1 MESFVLRGRGLLSRP
16 LSSGC
21 LRWRPLPQTLQRFSF
36 TTTPR
41 LTIDSAKKSSQ
52 DRTKLPDTPC
62 RTRFAP
68 SPTGYLHLGSLRTA
82 LFNYLLARA
91 TGGQFVLR
99 IEDTDQ
105 SRLVSD
111 AEDRLYKDLR
121 WAGLSWDEGP
131 DMQGPYGPYR
141 QSERLPLYEEHADK
155 LVREEKAYRCFCS
168 PEALEKHKKEAHES
182 GQPTLYPGTCR
193 HISLE
198 ESDDRTHKGEEFA
211 IRFKSAEEPLMIR
224 DIIYNRFKKK
234 DPEDDYIIMKRDGFP
249 TYHFANVVDDRHM
262 KITHVIRGA
271 EWLVSTPK
279 HVELYQAFGW
289 EPPEFAH
296 LGLLVD
302 KNRQKLSKRD
312 NSASMEYYQNGHIL
326 PSALLNFAVL
336 LGWRAPPTKGDV
348 MTLEEMVENFSLKFS
363 KGDIIVSLQ
372 KLPFL
377 QDKHLNRLFD
387 KPTKTP
393 TEQQTIEQE
402 FLQPLRAAIEQ
413 AQQAKDSP
421 PPSPPSS
428 TPPPPPLSLPP
439 STIGPLRLPTPHLLE
454 NERYRPDLLRL
465 VQGARKISLDSPADR
480 FAAAL
485 VKLRYYVWDVPRP
498 VLEQAARALAADDP
512 ALLGPG
518 QGQDPFDG
526 APALAVAVVVMGEK
540 FRAVSEADWKREGIE
555 EAMRVIAADE
565 VFRGCFSAEDVRGN
579 MYAALRWALLGGD
592 KGLPMWTTIEI
603 LGRDETLRRLEVAE
617 FAAGSA
623 AELWAVV

>member
-1 MESFVLRGRGLLSRP
+1 MEILVLRGRGLWRRP
-16 LSSGC
+16 LLSGC
-21 LRWRPLPQTLQRFSF
+21 PRWRPVSQSLQRLSFS
-36 TTTPR
+36 TTSR
-41 LTIDSAKKSSQ
+41 LTTDSVERSSR
-52 DRTKLPDTPC
+52 DKTKLPDTPC

-82 LFNYLLARA
+82 LFNHLLARA

-99 IEDTDQ
+99 IEDTDR
-105 SRLVSD
+105 SRLVPD
-111 AEDRLYKDLR
+111 AEDRLYKDLK

-131 DMQGPYGPYR
+131 DIQGPYGPYR
-141 QSERLPLYEEHADK
+141 QSERLPLYQEHADK
-155 LVREEKAYRCFCS
+155 LLREGKAYRCFCS
-168 PEALEKHKKEAHES
+168 PEALEQHKKEAHES

-193 HISLE
+193 HIPLE
-198 ESDDRTHKGEEFA
+198 ESDDRAHKGEEFA

-312 NSASMEYYQNGHIL
+312 NSASMEYYQSGHIL

-336 LGWRAPPTKGDV
+336 LGWRAPPAKGDV

-377 QDKHLNRLFD
+377 QDKHLTRIFNKDTGR
-387 KPTKTP
+387 TP
-393 TEQQTIEQE
+393 AEQHTLERE
-402 FLQPLRAAIEQ
+402 FLQPLQAAIEQ
-413 AQQAKDSP
+413 VQQAKDEGLP
-421 PPSPPSS
+421 LAPGGLS
-428 TPPPPPLSLPP
+428 TSGLGSRVATPL
-439 STIGPLRLPTPHLLE
+439 ILRE
-454 NERYRPDLLRL
+454 ERYRGDLARL
-465 VQGARKISLDSPADR
+465 ALENKLPLESPAER
-480 FAAAL
+480 FSAA
-485 VKLRYYVWDVPRP
+485 VGKLRYYIWDVPAD
-498 VLEQAARALAADDP
+498 VLEQAVRGGALDPVVPAQRAGKLSHAIGFMA
-512 ALLGPG
+512 
-518 QGQDPFDG
+518 
-526 APALAVAVVVMGEK
+526 EK
-540 FRAVSEADWKREGIE
+540 FRAVGEVGWNREGIE
-555 EAMRVIAADE
+555 GAMNEIMADSVYQAFFEAETPQA
-565 VFRGCFSAEDVRGN
+565 N
-579 MYAALRWALLGGD
+579 LYTPLRWALLEGG

-603 LGRDETLRRLEVAE
+603 LGRNETLRRLKVAE
-617 FAAGSA
+617 LA
-623 AELWAVV
+623 AERAAVPLAEKEA

>member
-1 MESFVLRGRGLLSRP
+1 MP
-16 LSSGC
+16 
-21 LRWRPLPQTLQRFSF
+21 
-36 TTTPR
+36 
-41 LTIDSAKKSSQ
+41 
-52 DRTKLPDTPC
+52 
-62 RTRFAP
+62 
-68 SPTGYLHLGSLRTA
+68 YSLCPIT
-82 LFNYLLARA
+82 N
-91 TGGQFVLR
+91 G
-99 IEDTDQ
+99 

-121 WAGLSWDEGP
+121 WAGLSWDEG
-131 DMQGPYGPYR
+131 
-141 QSERLPLYEEHADK
+141 EPLNSSTAGRSGNSQHWQV
-155 LVREEKAYRCFCS
+155 LICRGHMGLTGR
-168 PEALEKHKKEAHES
+168 PTNP

-198 ESDDRTHKGEEFA
+198 ESDDRAHKGEEFA

-348 MTLEEMVENFSLKFS
+348 MTLEEMVENLSLKFS

-402 FLQPLRAAIEQ
+402 FLQPLRTAIEQ
-413 AQQAKDSP
+413 AQQTKDSP
-421 PPSPPSS
+421 SPSPPS
-428 TPPPPPLSLPP
+428 TPPPPATLPP
-439 STIGPLRLPTPHLLE
+439 SSIGPLRLPTPHLLE

-465 VQGARKISLDSPADR
+465 VQGARKISLDDPADR

-485 VKLRYYVWDVPRP
+485 SKLRYYIWDVPRP
-498 VLEQAARALAADDP
+498 VLEQAARALAADNP
-512 ALLGPG
+512 ALLG
-518 QGQDPFDG
+518 QGQDDG
-526 APALAVAVVVMGEK
+526 TPALAVAAAVMAEK
-540 FRAVSEADWKREGIE
+540 FRAVSEAAWKREGIE
-555 EAMRVIAADE
+555 EAMHAIGADE
-565 VFRGCFSAEDVRGN
+565 VFRGCFAAAADADGVRGN

-617 FAAGSA
+617 SAARSA
-623 AELWAVV
+623 AELGDEPAAEVA